1 MSRLWETSRHIS
13 AFDKDIRNLRQC
25 KWTIRQSLLNKT
37 MVYPFHLLRQR
48 YCNHSPLFWRG
59 AGGEAVCF
67 IQVYVSISS
76 NRAHRAIRFALFVFV
91 LKTICRAE
99 LGSSSLLSAWSVCDI
114 LQQPSPQGYSLSFA
128 WLVFFKPQ
136 ASFAPS
142 VVSVVPVVFVVLKT
156 PAAKPS

>member
-1 MSRLWETSRHIS
+1 
-13 AFDKDIRNLRQC
+13 
-25 KWTIRQSLLNKT
+25 

-76 NRAHRAIRFALFVFV
+76 NRAHRAIRSIRPIRVRFKNHLQSRVRLLIRALRVIRVRHTPAAKPTGLFVLFALFGFV

-99 LGSSSLLSAWSVCDI
+99 LGF
-114 LQQPSPQGYSLSFA
+114 SLS
-128 WLVFFKPQ
+128 
-136 ASFAPS
+136 SDSCSSPS
-142 VVSVVPVVFVVLKT
+142 LNIKHYT
-156 PAAKPS
+156 LNIKH